1 MENKEQPAVVQKE
14 ITSQVLAKITAF
26 EATGELRLPAD
37 YSAANALKGAMLI
50 LEELKD
56 KNGVSVLQSC
66 TKNSVAQSLLKMVVE
81 GLSPLKRQGYFIAYG
96 AELQWSRSYQGSIAL
111 AKRVADV
118 KDVTAHVVYEGDV
131 FEYGINLDT
140 GKKVV
145 YKHDQSLE
153 NINKDK
159 IKAAYAIVRYNNG
172 EKETEIMTMEQVR
185 QAWNQGATKGQS
197 QAHKNFTDEMAK
209 KTVINRACK
218 TPINSSTDV
227 FLLGDEY
234 EQEDTTIDIKAE
246 IINDNAS
253 QPLPIEPKRK
263 PKVEKAELP
272 QAPAPEQPS
281 ALQPDASFDDLA
293 FDL

>member
-1 MENKEQPAVVQKE
+1 MENNQPAVVQKE
-14 ITSQVLAKITAF
+14 ITSQVLAKISAF
-26 EATGELRLPAD
+26 EATGELKLPAD

-50 LEELKD
+50 LDELKD
-56 KNGVSVLQSC
+56 KNGVSVMQSC
-66 TKNSVAQSLLKMVVE
+66 TKNSVAQALLKMVVE

-96 AELQWSRSYQGSIAL
+96 NDLQWSRSYQGSIAL

-159 IKAAYAIVRYNNG
+159 IKAAYAIIRYNNG

-197 QAHKNFTDEMAK
+197 PAHKNFTDEMAK

-218 TPINSSTDV
+218 TPINSSTDA
-227 FLLGDEY
+227 FLLSDEY
-234 EQEDTTIDIKAE
+234 EQEDNTIDIKHE
-246 IINDNAS
+246 IVTENAS
-253 QPLPIEPKRK
+253 VPLEIEAPKRK
-263 PKVEKAELP
+263 AKEQRVA
-272 QAPAPEQPS
+272 APEPIPTAEPS
-281 ALQPDASFDDLA
+281 ALQPDQSFDLE
-293 FDL
+293 F